1 MNMDKERKIL
11 VERLERIFPK
21 MEMMFPTTLFNDE
34 KDCSPEYSISWYEFL
49 EKLEQNGLEI
59 KNSKQK

>member
-1 MNMDKERKIL
+1 MDKERKNL

-21 MEMMFPTTLFNDE
+21 MEMMLPTILFNDE
-34 KDCSPEYSISWYEFL
+34 KDCSPEHTISWYEFL

>member
-1 MNMDKERKIL
+1 MDKERKIL

-21 MEMMFPTTLFNDE
+21 MEMLYSTTLFNDE
-34 KDCSPEYSISWYEFL
+34 QDCSPEYTISWYDFL

>member
-1 MNMDKERKIL
+1 MNTDKERKIL

-21 MEMMFPTTLFNDE
+21 MGLVFPVTLFNNE
-34 KDCSPEYSISWYEFL
+34 QDCSPEYFISWHEFL

-59 KNSKQK
+59 KNIKQK

>member
-1 MNMDKERKIL
+1 MDKERKIL

-21 MEMMFPTTLFNDE
+21 MEMMFSTTLFNDE
-34 KDCSPEYSISWYEFL
+34 KDCSPEHTINWYEFL
-49 EKLEQNGLEI
+49 EKLERSGLEI